1 MKTPT
6 SHSEREHHPNSA
18 SSLAP
23 IEFCPCFKGKSGDN
37 DASRAGTL
45 CHEAVESGDFG
56 SLDDEQAAA
65 VQKVINH
72 RDAHKN
78 AFVAKHGTACRELA
92 EFFVTVD
99 DVVQPEV
106 YSDGRPVIGTSG
118 GLFDWGI
125 ISPKRDVAILM
136 DWKFV
141 QWEVE
146 PVKTNLQ
153 FAVYCAGLFHAYPS
167 LESIEVHCV
176 CPYLGFVD
184 VETFTRED
192 IRQQMIRIVA
202 VVERKR
208 AATWDDA
215 RISFPNCTFCANIA
229 RCPKVAETVLHVSKK
244 FNPVKIPDDI
254 RPMFV
259 GSLDAAQR
267 RDIMILA
274 TTCSAWAEAARQ
286 MVNEVAVADGQA
298 VDGFT
303 LVRSQD
309 RQVVDKAA
317 FQAIAQQYIP
327 VDRWPECYD
336 VFVSKV
342 EKIIQELAPRG
353 EKTATVERFAQDLS
367 ESNAIKL
374 GAEKAYLRQKKQS
387 HVE

>member
-18 SSLAP
+18 SGLAAV
-23 IEFCPCFKGKSGDN
+23 EYCPCFKGKPGDN
-37 DASRAGTL
+37 EASRAGTA
-45 CHEAVESGDFG
+45 CHEAVETGDYG
-56 SLDDEQAAA
+56 TLDDEQAAA

-72 RDAHKN
+72 RQAIRN
-78 AFVAKHGTACRELA
+78 AFVAKHGTLCKELA
-92 EFFVTVD
+92 EFFVTTD
-99 DVVQPEV
+99 DIQQPEK
-106 YSDGRPVIGTSG
+106 YADGRPVVGTSG

-125 ISPKRDVAILM
+125 ISPKRDKAVLM

-153 FAVYCAGLFHAYPS
+153 FQVYCCGLMNAYPG
-167 LESIEVHCV
+167 LTEIEVHCV

-184 VETFTRED
+184 VETFTRAEL
-192 IRQQMIRIVA
+192 QQAQIRIRA

-208 AATWDDA
+208 AQSWDDA
-215 RISFPNCTFCANIA
+215 RISFPNCTFCANLA
-229 RCPKVAETVLHVSKK
+229 RCPRVAETVLQVGKK
-244 FNPVKIPDDI
+244 FNPVRIPDDI

-259 GSLDAAQR
+259 GSLDATQR
-267 RDIMILA
+267 RDVMILA

-286 MVNEVAVADGQA
+286 MVNEVALADGQP

-309 RQVVDKAA
+309 RKVVDKAA
-317 FQAIAQQYIP
+317 FQLIAQNYIP
-327 VDRWPECYD
+327 ADRWPECYD

-342 EKIIQELAPRG
+342 EKIIGELAPRG
-353 EKTATVERFAQDLS
+353 EKTATVQRFAEDLS
-367 ESNAIKL
+367 GSNAIEL
-374 GAEKAYLRQKKQS
+374 GVEKCYLRQKKQS